1 MDPDATKTD
10 GSTRFRSPEKLYTLI
25 KLPTSYTLVFIT
37 LLKKFWRISLSM
49 TDDSNAKLCMT

>member
-10 GSTRFRSPEKLYTLI
+10 GSTRFRNPEKLYTLI

-37 LLKKFWRISLSM
+37 LLKKFWRNSLSM